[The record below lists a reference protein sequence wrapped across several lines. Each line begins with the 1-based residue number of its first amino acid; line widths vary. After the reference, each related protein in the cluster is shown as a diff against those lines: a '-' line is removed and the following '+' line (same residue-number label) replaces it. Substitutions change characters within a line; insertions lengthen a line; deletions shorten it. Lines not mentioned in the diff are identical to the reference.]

1 MIQSDRG
8 LEATNFSSFA
18 FIIKHDLE
26 IEAAETPRLR

>member
-1 MIQSDRG
+1 MVQSGGG

-26 IEAAETPRLR
+26 NEAEETLCLR